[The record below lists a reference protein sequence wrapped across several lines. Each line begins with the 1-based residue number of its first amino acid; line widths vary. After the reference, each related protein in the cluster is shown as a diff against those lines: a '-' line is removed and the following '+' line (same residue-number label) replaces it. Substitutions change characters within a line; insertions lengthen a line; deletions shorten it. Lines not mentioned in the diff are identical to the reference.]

1 MVVLRPATVHVRD
14 LKGALHRRGIKP
26 LSIEDHFAQVED
38 AIAALETGELPLE
51 DALKR
56 YEAGLKAVRQART
69 LLDQY
74 TARLDEVRG
83 AEPPPAS

>member
-1 MVVLRPATVHVRD
+1 MA
-14 LKGALHRRGIKP
+14 KP
-26 LSIEDHFAQVED
+26 QSIEDHFAQVED

-74 TARLDEVRG
+74 TARLEEVRG
-83 AEPPPAS
+83 AEPLPAP